1 MDTLEYVTTNLA
13 RTMMLKTST
22 QTISTSPIQTGVRL
36 TITYSIPDK
45 PISANNLH
53 LGVGYKF
60 NKRAVSK
67 QRLVHHIPWDQLDTL
82 ELADHQL
89 KNLLELTC
97 HIYTNDE
104 YTQYYDPSLLSDI
117 EPAKYIPPPKPVVDP
132 DVPRYSSKSV
142 IANRILQ
149 QIEDDAAWDPTSLI
163 AEIRG
168 NKHA

>member
-36 TITYSIPDK
+36 TITYSIPGK

-67 QRLVHHIPWDQLDTL
+67 QRLVHHIPWNQLDTL
-82 ELADHQL
+82 HLADLQL
-89 KNLLELTC
+89 KALLELTC

-104 YTQYYDPSLLSDI
+104 HTQYYDPTLNV

-132 DVPRYSSKSV
+132 NIPKYSSRPDIAAMV
-142 IANRILQ
+142 IAK
-149 QIEDDAAWDPTSLI
+149 IEADEHWDPTTLYREV
-163 AEIRG
+163 AH
-168 NKHA
+168 HA